1 MATKKPYEIV
11 GGHALGVLPKGM
23 TIPGTNVAREFSLR
37 EYTVADLIDA
47 ETEASAMSPI
57 TFNAHLLVRQF
68 VQVGD
73 FKGPFTINMVRALKP
88 ADWRV
93 LRAAQQELEEL
104 GEAEP
109 DSAAPS

>member
-1 MATKKPYEIV
+1 MADKKPYVIV
-11 GGHALGVLPKGM
+11 DGLAVGRLLKGM
-23 TIPGTNVAREFSLR
+23 NIPGGVGRDFSMR

-47 ETEASAMSPI
+47 ETEASALSPI
-57 TFNAHLLVRQF
+57 TFNAHLLVRQL
-68 VQVGD
+68 VQLGD

-109 DSAAPS
+109 ASAAPS